1 MSYYNIISV
10 IGIII
15 LMLAAWSCS
24 SQKKLINWRLIAWGL
39 AFQLLFALF
48 IFYIPAG
55 MSLFRL
61 VNDAAIAVLNSALA
75 GAEFVFG
82 RLALPPGTI
91 NAEGEASLGFSLA
104 FQAFPTIIFFSAL
117 MSVLYFLKIM
127 PVVIKL
133 FARIFTGAMRISG
146 AESLCAASNV
156 FVGLESAFT
165 IRPHLTD
172 MTRSELFTVLTVCM
186 STVASNVLALYVF
199 SLKEQFPLIAG
210 HLISASFLS
219 IPAALIMAKLMMPE
233 SEQPKTLGLDIE
245 PHYEKEDNIFMAVIN
260 GANAGV
266 KFIVGITALL
276 IAVISLIALL
286 NLGLGKLGLL
296 FGENV
301 DLTLQSLLGYLF
313 YPFTLLMG
321 IPLSDIDV
329 VASIVGERIIL
340 TEVTAYQDLALA
352 VKQGVLQNPRS
363 IIITTYALCGFAHFA
378 SMGIFI
384 GGIAAIIPGRAK
396 LLSQIGF
403 KALIAATLACLMTAC
418 IAGIFASNSSI
429 LLSG

>member
-1 MSYYNIISV
+1 MDHYNVISFC
-10 IGIII
+10 GIFL
-15 LMLAAWSCS
+15 LMLMAWSLS
-24 SQKKLINWRLIAWGL
+24 GQKKLINWRLIAWGI

-48 IFYIPAG
+48 IFKIPGG
-55 MSLFRL
+55 MKAFKL

-82 RLALPPGTI
+82 RLAIPPGTTD
-91 NAEGEASLGFSLA
+91 AAGEPSLGFSLA

-127 PVVIKL
+127 PVIIKL
-133 FARIFTGAMRISG
+133 FARIFTRAMRISG
-146 AESLCAASNV
+146 AESLCAASNI

-165 IRPHLTD
+165 IKPHLTD

-199 SLKEQFPLIAG
+199 SLKELFPMIAG

-219 IPAALIMAKLMMPE
+219 IPAALIISKLMMPE
-233 SEQPKTLGLDIE
+233 SEQPKTLGVNIE

-286 NLGLGKLGLL
+286 NLGLDKLGQF
-296 FGENV
+296 FGENA
-301 DLTLQSLLGYLF
+301 DFTLQSILGYLF
-313 YPFTLLMG
+313 YPFTLIMG
-321 IPLSDIDV
+321 VPLSDIGV
-329 VASIVGERIIL
+329 VSKIVGERIIL
-340 TEVTAYQDLALA
+340 TEVTAYQDLAQA
-352 VKQGVLQNPRS
+352 IRQGMLQNPRS
-363 IIITTYALCGFAHFA
+363 IIMTTYALCGFAHLA
-378 SMGIFI
+378 SMAIFI
-384 GGIAAIIPGRAK
+384 GGIAAIIPKRTK

-418 IAGIFASNSSI
+418 IAGIFASDSSI
-429 LLSG
+429 LLNG

>member
-1 MSYYNIISV
+1 MNQYNMISFC
-10 IGIII
+10 GIFL
-15 LMLAAWSCS
+15 LMLVAWSFS
-24 SQKKLINWRLIAWGL
+24 GQKKLINWRLIAWGI

-48 IFYIPAG
+48 IFQIPGG
-55 MSLFRL
+55 MNVFKL

-82 RLALPPGTI
+82 RLAVPPGAV
-91 NAEGEASLGFSLA
+91 NAQGESSLGFSLA
-104 FQAFPTIIFFSAL
+104 FQAFPTIIFFSSL

-127 PVVIKL
+127 PVIIKL
-133 FARIFTGAMRISG
+133 FARIFTRAMRISG
-146 AESLCAASNV
+146 AESLCAASNI

-199 SLKEQFPLIAG
+199 SLKDLFPMIAG

-219 IPAALIMAKLMMPE
+219 IPAALIISKLMMPE
-233 SEQPKTLGLDIE
+233 SEQPRTLGISIE
-245 PHYEKEDNIFMAVIN
+245 PYYEKEDNIFMAVIN

-276 IAVISLIALL
+276 IAVISLIALF
-286 NLGLGKLGLL
+286 NLGLSRLGLL

-301 DLTLQSLLGYLF
+301 DLTLQGFLGYLF
-313 YPFTLLMG
+313 YPVTLMMG
-321 IPLSDIDV
+321 VPLEDIDV
-329 VASIVGERIIL
+329 VSRIVGERIIL
-340 TEVTAYQDLALA
+340 TEVTSYQDLALA
-352 VKQGVLQNPRS
+352 IKQGVLTNPRS
-363 IIITTYALCGFAHFA
+363 IIITTYALCGFAHLA
-378 SMGIFI
+378 SMAIFI
-384 GGIAAIIPGRAK
+384 GGIAAIIPKRIQM
-396 LLSQIGF
+396 LTQIGF

-429 LLSG
+429 LLGR